1 MKGESHVL
9 GIPIPKTL
17 VIWAFPSH
25 TTLAIWVRV
34 KVKVYTGNAHIT
46 RVLGMGMPKTRGC
59 PYHWDTASFPFPSFL
74 PSYFHVRAFS
84 PRSLLSQSLER
95 HPKNTRPDLLPTNT
109 RYFDFLSPDRSPNN
123 PRWRQSRN
131 QSRCMHR
138 CLQSSI
144 ITTASRLENLSSSYG
159 GNENASCTWRYW
171 GVVGNNYG
179 RDVTSGSQTPEENG
193 LI

>member
-1 MKGESHVL
+1 MPTSL
-9 GIPIPKTL
+9 GFWEWGCPK
-17 VIWAFPSH
+17 
-25 TTLAIWVRV
+25 R
-34 KVKVYTGNAHIT
+34 GDAHIT
-46 RVLGMGMPKTRGC
+46 GTPPPFLSPVSSRLIFMFALFPRGPNYLRAWKGTRLKD
-59 PYHWDTASFPFPSFL
+59 PT
-74 PSYFHVRAFS
+74 
-84 PRSLLSQSLER
+84 
-95 HPKNTRPDLLPTNT
+95 NTRPDLLPTNT
-109 RYFDFLSPDRSPNN
+109 RHFDFLSPDRSPNN